1 MTLHEDKP
9 ILLLVDD
16 EATNL
21 QVLRQILQDD
31 YRLLYA
37 KDGDKAL
44 ELAQNNPVELILLDI

>member
-31 YRLLYA
+31 YRLLYMPA
-37 KDGDKAL
+37 DL
-44 ELAQNNPVELILLDI
+44 S

>member
-1 MTLHEDKP
+1 MTLSEQKP
-9 ILLLVDD
+9 TLLLVDD

-37 KDGDKAL
+37 KDGEKAL
-44 ELAQNNPVELILLDI
+44 ELARRPIRSS